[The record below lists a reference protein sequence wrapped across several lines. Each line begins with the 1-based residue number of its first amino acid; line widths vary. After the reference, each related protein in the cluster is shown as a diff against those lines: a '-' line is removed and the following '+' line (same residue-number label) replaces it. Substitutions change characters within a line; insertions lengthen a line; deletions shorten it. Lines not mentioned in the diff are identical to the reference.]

1 MTSLQEAVRNGG
13 VYRFEG
19 SGGAPL
25 ARLPGNPPRHVRIQ
39 APPTKRALLETL
51 AAVLGFPEYFGT
63 NWDAFYDCVTDL
75 ALAPGSTLVI
85 EIGGLSRLA
94 RQAPG
99 ELAAGIETFRDAAVF
114 WQERDVRLVV
124 LLGGTGRVGGD
135 LTEIS

>member
-1 MTSLQEAVRNGG
+1 MTSLQEAIRNGG
-13 VYRFEG
+13 VYRFDG
-19 SGGAPL
+19 NGDAPL
-25 ARLPGNPPRHVRIQ
+25 ARLPGKSPRHLRIQ

-51 AAVLGFPEYFGT
+51 AAVLDFPEHFGT

-94 RQAPG
+94 RQAPS
-99 ELAAGIETFRDAAVF
+99 ELVAAIECFRDAAVF
-114 WQERDVRLVV
+114 WKDKDVRLVV

-135 LTEIS
+135 LTQIA